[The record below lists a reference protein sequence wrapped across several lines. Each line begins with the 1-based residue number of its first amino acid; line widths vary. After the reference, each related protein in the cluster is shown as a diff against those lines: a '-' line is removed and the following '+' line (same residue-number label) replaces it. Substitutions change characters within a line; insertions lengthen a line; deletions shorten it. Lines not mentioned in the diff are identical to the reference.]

1 MPARAPQPDPQHFS
15 WQGIKRVLMP
25 LTRRNLAIAVA
36 ALVVLAGPIIAF
48 SLLEKASKDT
58 GYLEGTVTIGPLCP
72 VEPCHVSPEVLAG
85 AYAARKIVV
94 TAVGSSSPVKVLDL
108 NTTGSFTT
116 PLPPGTYIVDINRI
130 GIDRSPD
137 VPKTV
142 EIRPGERVRIE
153 IHIDTGI
160 R

>member
-1 MPARAPQPDPQHFS
+1 
-15 WQGIKRVLMP
+15 MP
-25 LTRRNLAIAVA
+25 LTRRDLAIAVA

-48 SLLEKASKDT
+48 SLLEKTGQDS

-72 VEPCHVSPEVLAG
+72 VEPCQVSPDVLAE
-85 AYAARKIVV
+85 AYEARKIVV
-94 TAVGSSSPVKVLDL
+94 TAVGSPLPGKVLDL
-108 NTTGSFTT
+108 DTTGSFVTS
-116 PLPPGTYIVDINRI
+116 LAPGTYTVDINRI

-142 EIRPGERVRIE
+142 EIRPGEQVRLE
-153 IHIDTGI
+153 IHIDTGL